1 MPELFQSSKLEM
13 SLTPLESAAGAMMWG
28 EYLTN
33 RIAVILALVLLLV
46 ELQDIIR
53 LFPAL
58 LRCVPLWKGN
68 MELEHSVSMARTR
81 NTVALVLALLLSIVI
96 DRFALLN
103 PSWRAL
109 VPPAWQLGVTI
120 GLIAAYA
127 IVRRLFYLISP
138 FRSKTAEF
146 ACTVRHTLYN
156 YFILFA
162 VLAVVTGVL
171 LGAFK
176 VPDGTVRA
184 ILWTEVALAG
194 FLSLLRTGQI
204 LRSRYGV
211 FATILYL
218 CALEILPVGLL
229 ILTCTK

>member
-1 MPELFQSSKLEM
+1 M
-13 SLTPLESAAGAMMWG
+13 
-28 EYLTN
+28 
-33 RIAVILALVLLLV
+33 
-46 ELQDIIR
+46 
-53 LFPAL
+53 
-58 LRCVPLWKGN
+58 
-68 MELEHSVSMARTR
+68 
-81 NTVALVLALLLSIVI
+81 
-96 DRFALLN
+96 
-103 PSWRAL
+103 
-109 VPPAWQLGVTI
+109 
-120 GLIAAYA
+120 
-127 IVRRLFYLISP
+127 
-138 FRSKTAEF
+138 
-146 ACTVRHTLYN
+146 
-156 YFILFA
+156 
-162 VLAVVTGVL
+162 VTGVL